1 MSKDLTGRAILLRGI
16 MAAPHIMS
24 KRARRSTANYEKGEA
39 SVDAQH
45 NMRKAEEAG
54 RALVMHLRV
63 SPFG

>member
-1 MSKDLTGRAILLRGI
+1 MRGI